1 MRARK
6 TIEQIRASN
15 NARQK
20 RYQAKRRAQKK
31 EAPPVDLETV
41 ITGKLGET
49 KKKVEV
55 EIEL

>member
-31 EAPPVDLETV
+31 EAPVDLETV

>member
-31 EAPPVDLETV
+31 EAPVDLETV

-55 EIEL
+55 ELEL